1 MIKYFY
7 IKDYCKKNGI
17 IVISFFMY
25 SFCLFGYNW
34 IFLFII
40 LLRDGIFEEI
50 SSWLLNNDGLV
61 FGIWFILIWVFFWK
75 FVVVML

>member
-1 MIKYFY
+1 MIKYFN
-7 IKDYCKKNGI
+7 IKDNGI

-25 SFCLFGYNW
+25 SFSLFGYNW

-50 SSWLLNNDGLV
+50 SSWLLNSDGLV